1 MACVLG
7 TLALSVLVLLCVF
20 LYSERV
26 LAPSWGLR
34 PSPGSV
40 PASGAKRARVCAP
53 AGRPVYRSCAQRA
66 RGTCARLAKSARRA
80 RAAFRDAAVVGGGP
94 ARGGGHRDWPAPA
107 PCARRRGRGAGAAGG
122 RRYEKGGARGGRGSS
137 AAAAAESAARSPVQP
152 WLSPRRAPAP
162 PSASA
167 TRSPARRPEP
177 DPRQRRSRDR
187 DPGRPAMT
195 ATAAL
200 LPVLL
205 LLLAFGHSVHG
216 ERTPRPPPGG
226 LARAPSGEACD
237 APRPAAGCPARPV
250 PCAPTH
256 ALSRLT
262 LSPARCCLALPATLA
277 CQSPGPGV
285 PERGGGR
292 GSVGPLPVPS
302 RPAEVALAGVSVRG
316 ERRYGETR

>member
-1 MACVLG
+1 M
-7 TLALSVLVLLCVF
+7 F

-26 LAPSWGLR
+26 LVSSWGLR
-34 PSPGSV
+34 PSPASA
-40 PASGAKRARVCAP
+40 PATCPKRARVCAP
-53 AGRPVYRSCAQRA
+53 AGRPVYRTCAQRA
-66 RGTCARLAKSARRA
+66 RGTCARLAKSAPCA
-80 RAAFRDAAVVGGGP
+80 QAAFRDAAVVGGGP

-122 RRYEKGGARGGRGSS
+122 RQYEKGGARGGSGSS

-177 DPRQRRSRDR
+177 DPRPRRSRDR

-216 ERTPRPPPGG
+216 EPPGG
-226 LARAPSGEACD
+226 LARAPSGEARD
-237 APRPAAGCPARPV
+237 APRPPGAPRAPSHAPQLRPV
-250 PCAPTH
+250 PPNPNPFTVLPRPPRH
-256 ALSRLT
+256 PRMP
-262 LSPARCCLALPATLA
+262 SPALWSR
-277 CQSPGPGV
+277 GREGV
-285 PERGGGR
+285 GTP
-292 GSVGPLPVPS
+292 PPVPS

>member
-7 TLALSVLVLLCVF
+7 TLAISVLVLLCVF

-26 LAPSWGLR
+26 LASSRGLR

-40 PASGAKRARVCAP
+40 HATCPKRARVCAP
-53 AGRPVYRSCAQRA
+53 VGRPVGGTCARRA
-66 RGTCARLAKSARRA
+66 RGTCARLAKSAPCA
-80 RAAFRDAAVVGGGP
+80 RAGFRDAAVLGGGP

-122 RRYEKGGARGGRGSS
+122 RRYEKGGARGGGGSS
-137 AAAAAESAARSPVQP
+137 AAAAESAARSPVQP

-177 DPRQRRSRDR
+177 DPRPRRSRDR

-205 LLLAFGHSVHG
+205 LLLAFGRSAHG
-216 ERTPRPPPGG
+216 EPPGG
-226 LARAPSGEACD
+226 PARAPSGEACD
-237 APRPAAGCPARPV
+237 APPSGRPV
-250 PCAPTH
+250 PRAPRPVRPDSRP
-256 ALSRLT
+256 SRLT
-262 LSPARCCLALPATLA
+262 LTPCCACLARPPRHRHPRMPSAALG
-277 CQSPGPGV
+277 SPGAGEVWDPGPFPPRRSGARWV
-285 PERGGGR
+285 SMRREEVCRNEVTP
-292 GSVGPLPVPS
+292 GSPP
-302 RPAEVALAGVSVRG
+302 
-316 ERRYGETR
+316 